1 MSTPEETFKQE
12 CDDLLTTM
20 EDVLLQMEKEPENPD
35 FIASVFRSMHTI
47 KGTSGVFGFDDV
59 VSFTH
64 IMENLL
70 DKMRDG
76 EISAND
82 ELIALLLEC
91 ADHTKILVEHAIN
104 NTPIS
109 AESKEK
115 ELSLRGLLCKY
126 IEVKEFVP
134 ELDEHDGEDSED
146 GEQEVG
152 PTVETAW
159 WHISLRFDTDVLQNG
174 MDPSSFLMYLNKIG
188 SIDLITT
195 MFDRLPIDDS
205 FNPEDCYLGFEIN
218 YSCSQNKQKIEQVFE
233 FVRDMC
239 KIHILSPKASINRY
253 ARVISDL
260 PESNM
265 ALGEILVAS
274 GALTL
279 TELDEVLE
287 EQERLVADESSGED
301 IPKLE
306 ELLVENNLIHKELVD
321 VALKKQTGDFS
332 LDESDATSETENNKE
347 NNLPIETKTQNVAV
361 EKSKFVQPNRILKVD
376 AEKLDVLINLV
387 GELVIAGATT
397 NMLANRINDETLIE
411 AVSSVSHLVEEIRD
425 SALNLRMVQIGET
438 FSRFKRVVR
447 DVSKDLGKEI
457 DLSINGAETE
467 LDKTVVERI
476 SDPLMHL
483 VRNAMD
489 HGIEQG
495 EDRLKSGKSENGN
508 LSLNA
513 FHDSGFIVIEVKDDG
528 RGLDKEK
535 ILAKALDRNLISSG
549 QVLSDHEIYKL
560 IFEPGFSTA
569 ETVTNLSGR
578 GVGMDVVKQN
588 IHALRGTVDVDSEM
602 GKGSTVSIRL
612 PLTLAIIDGF
622 LVKVGD
628 SSYVIPLDMV
638 HECIDLSEEDDVHE
652 QTQGYIN
659 LRGEVL
665 PFIRLRDYFKE
676 EGKEPNHKSIVV
688 VQCGDHKAGFVVD
701 ELLGELQ
708 TVIKPL
714 GKILQNLKGVSG
726 ATILGS
732 GAVAVIIDVPNLIQ
746 RATRVLPHVES
757 NINPS
762 QSSTSLH

>member
-1 MSTPEETFKQE
+1 MSAPEETFKQE
-12 CDDLLTTM
+12 CDDLLMTM
-20 EDVLLQMEKEPENPD
+20 EDVLLQMEKEPQNPD
-35 FIASVFRSMHTI
+35 FIASIFRSMHTI

-64 IMENLL
+64 IMESLL

-76 EISAND
+76 EIVAND
-82 ELIALLLEC
+82 DLIALLLDC

-104 NTPIS
+104 KTTIS
-109 AESKEK
+109 PESKEK
-115 ELSLRGLLCKY
+115 ELLLRGLLCKY
-126 IEVKEFVP
+126 IEVKELEP
-134 ELDEHDGEDSED
+134 ELVEREYDEDLEAGS
-146 GEQEVG
+146 
-152 PTVETAW
+152 TVESEW
-159 WHISLRFDTDVLQNG
+159 WHISLRFDLDVLQNG
-174 MDPSSFLMYLNKIG
+174 MDPSSFLIYLAKIG

-205 FNPEDCYLGFEIN
+205 FNPEECYLGFEIN
-218 YSCSQNKQKIEQVFE
+218 YNCNQSKQKIEQVFE

-239 KIHILSPKASINRY
+239 TIHILPPRASINHY
-253 ARVISDL
+253 ARVISEL

-265 ALGEILVAS
+265 ELGEILVAS
-274 GALTL
+274 GSLTL
-279 TELDEVLE
+279 IELDEVLE
-287 EQERLVADESSGED
+287 EQDRLSCEESGEED

-306 ELLVENNLIHKELVD
+306 ELLVENNLIHQELVE
-321 VALKKQTGDFS
+321 VALKKQTGIS
-332 LDESDATSETENNKE
+332 SDAESELKDETTNIEESKK
-347 NNLPIETKTQNVAV
+347 PITAKAQDVPV
-361 EKSKFVQPNRILKVD
+361 EKAKFVQTSRILKVD
-376 AEKLDVLINLV
+376 AEKLDDLINLV

-397 NMLANRINDETLIE
+397 NMLANKMNDEALLE

-447 DVSKDLGKEI
+447 DVSKDLGKDI
-457 DLSINGAETE
+457 DLSISGAETE

-495 EDRLKSGKSENGN
+495 EDRIKSGKLEKGN

-535 ILAKALDRNLISSG
+535 ILAKAQDKDLISSG
-549 QVLSDHEIYKL
+549 QVLTDHEVYKL

-569 ETVTNLSGR
+569 EKVTNLSGR

-588 IHALRGTVDVDSEM
+588 IEALRGTVDIDSEM

-638 HECIDLSEEDDVHE
+638 HECIDLSAEDDVHD

-676 EGKEPNHKSIVV
+676 QGKEPLHKSIVV
-688 VQCGDHKAGFVVD
+688 VQCGDNKAGFVVD

-746 RATRVLPHVES
+746 RATRVLQHVENNVS
-757 NINPS
+757 HS
-762 QSSTSLH
+762 QSSISLH

>member
-12 CDDLLTTM
+12 CDDLLATM
-20 EDVLLQMEKEPENPD
+20 EEMLLLMEKEPENPEY
-35 FIASVFRSMHTI
+35 IASVFRSMHTI
-47 KGTSGVFGFDDV
+47 KGTSGVFGFEDV
-59 VSFTH
+59 VAFTH

-76 EISAND
+76 EIVASD
-82 ELIALLLEC
+82 ELIALLLDS
-91 ADHTKILVEHAIN
+91 ADHTKTLVEHAIN
-104 NTPIS
+104 NEKIDPS
-109 AESKEK
+109 LQEK
-115 ELSLRGLLCKY
+115 EYELRGLLCKY
-126 IEVKEFVP
+126 IDFKELEPEEAEPVDEEVDF
-134 ELDEHDGEDSED
+134 GS
-146 GEQEVG
+146 G
-152 PTVETAW
+152 PTVESEW
-159 WHISLRFDTDVLQNG
+159 WHISLRYDYDVLQNG
-174 MDPSSFLMYLNKIG
+174 MDPSSFLLYLNKIG
-188 SIDLITT
+188 KIDLITT
-195 MFDRLPIDDS
+195 MFDRLPLDDT
-205 FNPEDCYLGFEIN
+205 FNPEECYLGFEIN
-218 YSCSQNKQKIEQVFE
+218 YICSHNKQKIEQVFE

-239 KIHILSPKASINRY
+239 EIHILPPKASITRY
-253 ARVISDL
+253 AEVISSL

-265 ALGEILVAS
+265 EIGEMLVAS

-279 TELDEVLE
+279 NELDDVLE
-287 EQERLVADESSGED
+287 EQDRLATESENADEA
-301 IPKLE
+301 PKFE
-306 ELLVENNLIHKELVD
+306 EILVEHNLVHQELVD
-321 VALKKQTGDFS
+321 AALQRKNQGEADANKPKQQVEEKSTEPVQEKVAA
-332 LDESDATSETENNKE
+332 AT
-347 NNLPIETKTQNVAV
+347 AV
-361 EKSKFVQPNRILKVD
+361 EKTKFSPASRILKVD
-376 AEKLDVLINLV
+376 AEKLDGLINLV

-397 NMLANRINDETLIE
+397 NMMANKLNDESLIE

-438 FSRFKRVVR
+438 FTRFKRVVR
-447 DVSKDLGKEI
+447 DVSKELGKDIELNI
-457 DLSINGAETE
+457 SGADTE
-467 LDKTVVERI
+467 LDKTVVEKI

-495 EDRLKSGKSENGN
+495 YEREKADKPQHGT

-513 FHDSGFIVIEVKDDG
+513 YHDSGFIVIEVKDDG
-528 RGLDKEK
+528 KGLDREK
-535 ILAKALDRNLISSG
+535 ILAKAMEKNLISSG
-549 QVLSDHEIYKL
+549 QVLSDHEVYKL

-569 ETVTNLSGR
+569 EKVTNLSGR

-588 IHALRGTVDVDSEM
+588 IEALRGTVDIDSEK
-602 GKGSTVSIRL
+602 GVGSTVSIRL

-638 HECIDLSEEDDVHE
+638 HECIDLSPEDGVHE
-652 QTQGYIN
+652 DTQGYIN

-676 EGKEPNHKSIVV
+676 EGKESLHKSIVV
-688 VQCGDHKAGFVVD
+688 VQFGDQKAGFVVD

-746 RATRVLPHVES
+746 RATRALQHVDRD
-757 NINPS
+757 
-762 QSSTSLH
+762 SLHVNNSASLH